1 MQKDQ
6 ILSVANNWTAEF
18 NDLPKEDDLGEK
30 YEYEVKEDSSSVVN
44 GNAKTGYEVAY
55 EVKKSTDKSTGI
67 TTISTDITNTHSPDS
82 TTKSI
87 QKKWSDNNDS
97 DGIRPDSVKFN
108 LVGNGK
114 VADTATL
121 SEKNGWKATSKL
133 VPKKENGK
141 AITYTRQVW
150 SQERV
155 RSDIRQLIQPI
166 KMILIQRSQPIPIH
180 REEER

>member
-1 MQKDQ
+1 MQA
-6 ILSVANNWTAEF
+6 ILDCRINNLNKT
-18 NDLPKEDDLGEK
+18 DPVGED

-67 TTISTDITNTHSPDS
+67 TTISTDITNTHRPDS
-82 TTKSI
+82 TTRSI

-97 DGIRPDSVKFN
+97 DGIRQILSSSI
-108 LVGNGK
+108 LSETEK
-114 VADTATL
+114 VADTVTL

-141 AITYTRQVW
+141 AITYTWAGSTRRCGHRR
-150 SQERV
+150 E
-155 RSDIRQLIQPI
+155 SDRI
-166 KMILIQRSQPIPIH
+166 
-180 REEER
+180 